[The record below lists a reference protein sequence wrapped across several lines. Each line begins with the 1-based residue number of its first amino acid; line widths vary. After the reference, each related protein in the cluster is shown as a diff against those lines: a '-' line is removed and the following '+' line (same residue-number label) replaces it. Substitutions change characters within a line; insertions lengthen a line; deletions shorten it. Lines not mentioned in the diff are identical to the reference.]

1 MDGNLNLYS
10 VSADGRVV
18 TWKLVKNELQFQDA
32 LTLKNSVE
40 GQKDFTLNKALCN
53 LCILYYTCTASEV
66 HVHVHTTIYP
76 VLTM

>member
-40 GQKDFTLNKALCN
+40 GQKDFTLSKALSAICAFYIIHVQQVKFMYMY
-53 LCILYYTCTASEV
+53 ILPY
-66 HVHVHTTIYP
+66 IRF
-76 VLTM
+76 

>member
-1 MDGNLNLYS
+1 MSWQKNDMDGNLNFYS

-40 GQKDFTLNKALCN
+40 GQKDFTLSKHSLQFVHS
-53 LCILYYTCTASEV
+53 ILYMYSK
-66 HVHVHTTIYP
+66 
-76 VLTM
+76 